1 MNEEQATTRNARV
14 WLALALL
21 FAIGVVLVLWGLVGP
36 YATGP
41 AQADAIV
48 GRLGL
53 KADPETYTDL
63 AMMLAESQLRR
74 GYLCAATGVLIALVA
89 GCGLYN
95 SRHRP

>member
-1 MNEEQATTRNARV
+1 MNDEQATTRHARV

-41 AQADAIV
+41 VQADAIV
-48 GRLGL
+48 SRLGL
-53 KADPETYTDL
+53 EADPDTHVDV
-63 AMMLAESQLRR
+63 AMMLAESQQRR
-74 GYLCAATGVLIALVA
+74 GYLCAATGMLIALVA